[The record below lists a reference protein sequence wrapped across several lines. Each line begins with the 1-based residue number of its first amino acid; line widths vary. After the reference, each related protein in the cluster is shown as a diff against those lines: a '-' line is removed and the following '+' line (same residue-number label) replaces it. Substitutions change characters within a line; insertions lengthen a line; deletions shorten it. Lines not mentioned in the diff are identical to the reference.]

1 MPKEVEITTEY
12 ITLGQLLKMTDL
24 IQSGGMAKVFLQENK
39 VLVNGEVE
47 IRRGRK
53 LKEGDVVEIPDIASF
68 KVIGSA

>member
-12 ITLGQLLKMTDL
+12 ITLGQLLKMMDL